1 MLIAFT
7 KRVSLFVKAILGVKV
22 RNVPILASDGRALIV
37 AMDHGRTHGAI
48 EGLEDPGAVIE
59 ASVDGGADA
68 LMTTFGV
75 AKRYREQLA
84 GRIPTIIRLDGGPS
98 LYREDWLAY
107 TEWSLLHSVED
118 ALLLGADA
126 VVLMVFVGIPVEL
139 ETYRAVARVAG
150 ECLRA
155 NLPLVVEALPCP
167 SERIPNPKTPEAMAS
182 AARIGFEHGADFI
195 KSYYTEDFRKVTDN
209 CPVPLLIAGGPRMET
224 ARETLQVVHD
234 ATQAG
239 AAGVVFGRNIWQSG
253 DTRGMIRALN
263 GIIHEGRPV
272 AEALAESDL
281 A

>member
-1 MLIAFT
+1 M
-7 KRVSLFVKAILGVKV
+7 
-22 RNVPILASDGRALIV
+22 RNVPILASDGRALVV
-37 AMDHGRTHGAI
+37 AMDHARAHGAI

-59 ASVDGGADA
+59 AAVDGGADA
-68 LMTTFGV
+68 IMTTFGV

-118 ALLLGADA
+118 ALLLGAEG
-126 VVLMVFVGIPVEL
+126 VVLMAFVGIPVEL
-139 ETYRAVARVAG
+139 ETYRNVARVAG

-167 SERIPNPKTPEAMAS
+167 GERVPDPRAPDAMAS
-182 AARIGFEHGADFI
+182 AARIGFEHGADLV
-195 KSYYTEDFRKVTDN
+195 KSYYTEDFSRVTDN
-209 CPVPLLIAGGPRMET
+209 CPVPVLIAGGPRMET

-263 GIIHEGRPV
+263 SIIHEGRPV
-272 AEALAESDL
+272 AEALAASDL
-281 A
+281 V